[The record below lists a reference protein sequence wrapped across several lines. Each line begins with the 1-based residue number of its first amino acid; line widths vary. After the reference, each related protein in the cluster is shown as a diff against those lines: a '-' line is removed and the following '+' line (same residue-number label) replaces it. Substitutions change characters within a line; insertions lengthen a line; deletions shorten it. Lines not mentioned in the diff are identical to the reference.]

1 MAGLAQAGAAMGT
14 AIMPG
19 IGTAIGG
26 LAGALGDT
34 FMGGGGSAA
43 SAGGPQTAH
52 TGVYGSGLDGSNWNV
67 NFSGT
72 QTATSSADK
81 SGPMGDTIPGVSQYG
96 GIPSPAS
103 LVGGLGDTLGA
114 VPWPL
119 WAALGAVVLWKI
131 SKSKK

>member
-19 IGTAIGG
+19 MGTAIGG

-34 FMGGGGSAA
+34 FMGGVGGGG
-43 SAGGPQTAH
+43 GGPQTAH
-52 TGVYGSGLDGSNWNV
+52 TAVYGSGLDGSNWNV

-72 QTATSSADK
+72 QTAKSSADK
-81 SGPMGDTIPGVSQYG
+81 SPLGDTIPSVSQYG
-96 GIPSPAS
+96 GIPSAAS
-103 LVGGLGDTLGA
+103 FAGGLGDTLGS

-119 WAALGAVVLWKI
+119 WAALGVVVVWKL
-131 SKSKK
+131 KSKK